1 MKHNLRYISTIFFL
15 YTFLL
20 AFGQADRYI
29 NYIAIYK
36 DIAIE
41 QMVKYK
47 IPASIT
53 MAQGL
58 LESGAGCSTLAV
70 KGNNHFG
77 IKCHN
82 DWRGPY
88 MLRND
93 DAPNEK
99 FRVYKKVEDSYE
111 DHSRFLTERRRYALL
126 FNLSITDY
134 KGWANGLKAAGYATS
149 PTYAKNL
156 IQIIERYN
164 LTELDYIALVKHKKK
179 DKEKSTNTLSLN
191 KTQVNSLSH
200 EVKRNNNNYY
210 VIAKTSDTYKS
221 IAAEFEL
228 NERRLRRYNEVDKYY
243 ALKPG
248 DIVYLEKKQKKAH
261 KSLKNKYYVL
271 QQNESL
277 YMVSQKFGMQLKTLY
292 KVNKFNPDH
301 TPIVGEK
308 IRLR

>member
-1 MKHNLRYISTIFFL
+1 MKLRYTIAILFECLFL
-15 YTFLL
+15 GV
-20 AFGQADRYI
+20 FGQSSRYI
-29 NYIAIYK
+29 NYIATYK

-58 LESGAGCSTLAV
+58 LESGAGSSSLAV

-111 DHSRFLTERRRYALL
+111 DHSRFLTERRRYSAL

-134 KGWANGLKAAGYATS
+134 KGWANGLKAAGYATT

-156 IQIIERYN
+156 IQLIERYN

-179 DKEKSTNTLSLN
+179 NTEKNTGALIVDNPLEN
-191 KTQVNSLSH
+191 TLSH
-200 EVKRNNNNYY
+200 EVKRNNDNYY
-210 VIAKTSDTYKS
+210 VIAKAGDTYKS
-221 IAAEFEL
+221 IAKEFEL
-228 NERRLRRYNEVDKYY
+228 TESKLRRYNEVDKHYD
-243 ALKPG
+243 LKCN

-261 KSLKNKYYVL
+261 KSFKNKYYIL
-271 QQNESL
+271 QQGESL
-277 YMVSQKFGMQLKTLY
+277 YMVSQKFGVQLKTLY

-301 TPIVGEK
+301 TSYVGEK